1 MQLLKIENLR
11 MLDRNKAGGNALL
24 QSGTQIIKAEWVFY
38 LQGNECLNI
47 RLGRHDGAVSTDLL
61 EKYLKENRTELRQ
74 LVKPDVIRLRKEQ
87 VRKNM
92 ARQNPDP
99 D

>member
-1 MQLLKIENLR
+1 MLQLLAVENLR

-24 QSGTQIIKAEWVFY
+24 LSGDQTIRAEWVFY

-47 RLGRHDGAVSTDLL
+47 RLGRHDGSVPTDIL
-61 EKYLKENRTELRQ
+61 ETYLKENRARLRQ

-87 VRKNM
+87 IQKNS
-92 ARQNPDP
+92 ADQS
-99 D
+99 